1 MRKTREFFICQ
12 QGFAV
17 PADNPHLYSA
27 LMLQPRIIGVL
38 VVIGSILQSGELFL
52 LLAAVLAW
60 GTIVPSHSLF
70 DAIYNHG
77 VAIPRGLPSLGAAPA
92 PRRFAQGAAAMMA
105 LATGL
110 ALVTEATVIAWILE
124 GVFIIAV
131 ASAVVRRFCL
141 PAHFYYV
148 LRRRLSPVSS
158 ITAGSA
164 SQPC

>member
-17 PADNPHLYSA
+17 SADNPHLYSA
-27 LMLQPRIIGVL
+27 LMLQPRIIGAL
-38 VVIGSILQSGELFL
+38 VVFGSIVQTGELFL
-52 LLAAVLAW
+52 LLAAVLVW
-60 GTIVPSHSLF
+60 GTIAPAHNLF

-92 PRRFAQGAAAMMA
+92 PRRFAQGAAAIIA
-105 LATGL
+105 LAIGL
-110 ALVTEATVIAWILE
+110 ALVTGTVAIAWTLE
-124 GVFIIAV
+124 GVFVIAV

-141 PAHFYYV
+141 PAHLYHV
-148 LRRRLSPVSS
+148 LRRRLSAMSGVTPENV
-158 ITAGSA
+158 

>member
-17 PADNPHLYSA
+17 PSDNPYLYSA

-38 VVIGSILQSGELFL
+38 VVLGSILQSGELFL

-60 GTIVPSHSLF
+60 GTIAPSHSVF
-70 DAIYNHG
+70 DAIYNHA
-77 VAIPRGLPSLGAAPA
+77 VAIPRQIPSLAAAPA
-92 PRRFAQGAAAMMA
+92 PRRFAQGAAAIMA

-110 ALVTEATVIAWILE
+110 ALVTEATAIAWVLE

-141 PAHFYYV
+141 PAHLYYV
-148 LRRRLSPVSS
+148 LQRRLSAVSG
-158 ITAGSA
+158 ITPESV